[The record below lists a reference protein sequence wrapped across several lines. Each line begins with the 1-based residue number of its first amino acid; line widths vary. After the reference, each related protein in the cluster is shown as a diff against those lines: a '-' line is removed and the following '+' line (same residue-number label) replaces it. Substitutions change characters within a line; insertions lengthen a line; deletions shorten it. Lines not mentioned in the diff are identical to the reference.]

1 MEVKLLKDWAGYKKS
16 ALIQITDKDVLDK
29 GFEIGLFEKEKVKK
43 EVEPKEK

>member
-1 MEVKLLKDWAGYKKS
+1 MQVKLLKDWAGYKKS